1 MEIFVKRTVDLSS
14 NEQEQITALFNRVF
28 LKNESVVVLFSKY
41 YWTNSEGSYHSLMMV
56 NDNVVGCYNVIPYEY
71 KFFDSDVTFGLSV
84 DTMIDEDYRGSPFN
98 FKKMA
103 TAVYD
108 KLVLDGVS
116 FVFGFP
122 NENVYL
128 VRKKIL
134 KWVDVGSLD
143 LYVLPIRVGQLKASL
158 KFASWASRLFAY
170 LMVRY
175 ARLASIKTATQPS
188 FEIQM
193 SGACSEYFIS
203 RRYARDYKVVKDE
216 TGYFAYRT
224 SFEDDALVAY
234 IVDVQPLEQDRFE
247 RAVSTIYE
255 NEGHI
260 DAIIF
265 VGKLPFRV
273 RNLIRVP
280 QKYAPKAI
288 RMSGRILDASK
299 VDERVFAMSNWQ
311 VGLANFD
318 VR

>member
-1 MEIFVKRTVDLSS
+1 MNIIVKMTCNLSS
-14 NEQEQITALFNRVF
+14 NEQEKITALFNRVF
-28 LKNESVVVLFSKY
+28 SKNESVVDFFSKY

-56 NDNVVGCYNVIPYEY
+56 NDNIVGCYSVIPYEY
-71 KFFDSDVTFGLSV
+71 KFFDNNVTFGLSV

-98 FKKMA
+98 LKKMA
-103 TAVYD
+103 TAVYGR
-108 KLVLDGVS
+108 LLLDGVS

-122 NENVYL
+122 NENIYL
-128 VRKKIL
+128 VRKKLL
-134 KWVDVGSLD
+134 KWTDVGTLD
-143 LYVLPIRVGQLKASL
+143 FYILPIRVGQLKASL
-158 KFASWASRLFAY
+158 KFANWASRFLAY

-175 ARLASIKTATQPS
+175 ARLASIKATTQPS

-193 SGACSEYFIS
+193 SGAGSEYFIS
-203 RRYARDYKVVKDE
+203 RRYAGDYKVVKDE

-224 SFEDDALVAY
+224 SFEDNALVAY

-247 RAVSTIYE
+247 RAVSTIYK
-255 NEGHI
+255 NAGHI

-265 VGKLPFRV
+265 VGKLPFCV

-280 QKYAPKAI
+280 KKYVPKAI
-288 RMSGRILDASK
+288 RMSGLILDRSK
-299 VDERVFAMSNWQ
+299 VDEKIFVMPNWQ